1 MLAINY
7 KKNFNLILSELKQTP
22 SKWKLF
28 KSQEKEF

>member
-7 KKNFNLILSELKQTP
+7 KNNFNLILSELKHTS
-22 SKWKLF
+22 SKWKLL